1 MAELYLVRHAQA
13 SYGSGDYDRLSE
25 LGWRQSRWLGEYF
38 AERGLAFDRIVR
50 GTLRR
55 HAETLAG
62 IAEGLGEAPAF
73 EADPGLDEYDSLSL
87 LKARYGELGEPHQGA
102 DRRAH
107 FRLLRE
113 ALYAWAEGTLEGGPH
128 ERFEAFR
135 ARVLGALGA
144 IRGGAAAERIL
155 VVSSGGPISAML
167 GEVLGLAPRRIV
179 DLNLQLRN
187 ASISEFRFNERA
199 IHCVSF
205 NNIPHLDRPGRTEAL
220 TYA

>member
-1 MAELYLVRHAQA
+1 MAELYLVRHGQA
-13 SYGSGDYDRLSE
+13 SYGSGDYDRLSD
-25 LGWRQSRWLGEYF
+25 LGWQQSRWLGEYF
-38 AERGLAFDRIVR
+38 AERGIVFDRIFR

-62 IAEGLGEAPAF
+62 IAAGLGAEPGF
-73 EADPGLDEYDSLSL
+73 EADPGLNEYDSLAL
-87 LKARYGELGEPHQGA
+87 LKARYGEVGEPHQGS

-113 ALYAWAEGTLEGGPH
+113 ALYAWAEGTLEGEAH
-128 ERFEAFR
+128 ERFDEFR

-144 IRGGAAAERIL
+144 IRGGAPAERIL
-155 VVSSGGPISAML
+155 VVSSGGPISTML
-167 GEVLGLAPRRIV
+167 GEVLGLEPRRIV

-187 ASISEFRFNERA
+187 ASISEFRFNERV

-205 NNIPHLDRPGRTEAL
+205 NNIPHLDRPDRAEAL

>member
-1 MAELYLVRHAQA
+1 MAELYLVRHGQA

-38 AERGLAFDRIVR
+38 AERGVRFDRVVR

-62 IAEGLGEAPAF
+62 IGEGLGAAPAF
-73 EADPGLDEYDSLSL
+73 DMDAGLDEYDSLAL
-87 LKARYGELGEPHQGA
+87 LKARYGEIGEPHQGS

-113 ALYAWAEGTLEGGPH
+113 ALYAWAEGALEGDAH
-128 ERFEAFR
+128 ERFDSFR
-135 ARVLGALGA
+135 ARVVGALEA
-144 IRGGAAAERIL
+144 IRAAEAERIL
-155 VVSSGGPISAML
+155 VVSSGGPISTML
-167 GEVLGLAPRRIV
+167 GEVLGLAPRTIV
-179 DLNLQLRN
+179 DMNMQLRN
-187 ASISEFRFNERA
+187 ASICELRFNARA
-199 IHCVSF
+199 MHCVSF
-205 NNIPHLDRPGRTEAL
+205 NTIPHLDRPERAEAL